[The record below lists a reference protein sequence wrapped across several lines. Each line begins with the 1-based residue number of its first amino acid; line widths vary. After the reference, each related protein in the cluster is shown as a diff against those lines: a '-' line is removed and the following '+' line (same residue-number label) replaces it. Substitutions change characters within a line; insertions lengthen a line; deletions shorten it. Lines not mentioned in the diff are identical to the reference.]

1 MADLQSA
8 RLSSTADMG
17 LPNALVET
25 PDLGRAGA
33 KNLFR
38 SRSPQGSR
46 SSHDS
51 KNDAARKRRA
61 DTRARFAL
69 ARMLRRSARDRVAEL
84 LAIAGVEVDG
94 DAPWDM
100 RAHDSRLHARV
111 IAHGSLGLG
120 EAYMDGWWDA
130 DDLDGFLFR
139 VLSARLD
146 ERVGGID
153 DAALYVQS
161 KLINLQNG
169 LRARVVGKRHY
180 DLGNDLFR
188 AMLGQRMVYSCGYW
202 KNAGGLDA
210 AQEAKLDLVCR
221 KLGLGPGMRVL
232 DIGCGWGEALK
243 FAAERYGVSG
253 VGVTISKEQATFARE
268 LCAGLPVEIRLQDY
282 RELDERFD
290 RIWSIGMF
298 EHVGLKNYRNYFE
311 VTRRCLADDGL
322 NLLHTI
328 GGNESTNHTDPW
340 IEKYI
345 FPNSMIP
352 SAMQIG
358 AAHER
363 LFVMEDWHNFG
374 ADYDRTLMAW
384 RANFE
389 SAWPT
394 LRDNYGERFYRMW
407 CFYLS
412 ASAATFRC
420 RRNQLWQI
428 VLSPNGVAGGYIA
441 LR

>member
-1 MADLQSA
+1 MANQQST
-8 RLSSTADMG
+8 RRTPSADMG
-17 LPNALVET
+17 IPDALVEA

-33 KNLFR
+33 VNLFR
-38 SRSPQGSR
+38 SHPPHGAPPPG
-46 SSHDS
+46 S
-51 KNDAARKRRA
+51 KNDARRNH
-61 DTRARFAL
+61 RAGTPERIGL
-69 ARMLRRSARDRVAEL
+69 AKILRRSAQDRVAQL
-84 LAIAGVEVDG
+84 LAKAGVHIDG
-94 DAPWDM
+94 SAPFDM
-100 RAHDSRLHARV
+100 RVHDSRLYPRI

-130 DDLDGFLFR
+130 EDLDGFLWR
-139 VLSARLD
+139 VLAARLD
-146 ERVGGID
+146 ERVGGFD

-188 AMLGQRMVYSCGYW
+188 AMLGKRMVYSCGYW
-202 KNAGGLDA
+202 KSTNELDA

-221 KLGLGPGMRVL
+221 KLGLGPGLRVL

-243 FAAERYGVSG
+243 FAATRYGVSG
-253 VGVTISKEQATFARE
+253 VGVTISKEQATFARD
-268 LCAGLPVEIRLQDY
+268 LCAGLPIEIRLQDY
-282 RELDERFD
+282 RELDESFD

-298 EHVGLKNYRNYFE
+298 EHVGVKNYRNYFE

-340 IEKYI
+340 IGKYI

-358 AAHER
+358 AAHEG

-389 SAWPT
+389 SSWPD
-394 LRDNYGERFYRMW
+394 LREKYGERFQRMW
-407 CFYLS
+407 RFYLS
-412 ASAATFRC
+412 ASAASFRC

-428 VLSPNGVAGGYIA
+428 VLSPNGVAQGYSA
-441 LR
+441 PR

>member
-1 MADLQSA
+1 MANQQSA
-8 RLSSTADMG
+8 RRTPSADMG
-17 LPNALVET
+17 IPDALVET

-33 KNLFR
+33 VNLFR
-38 SRSPQGSR
+38 PRQSPAAR
-46 SSHDS
+46 PPPRS
-51 KNDAARKRRA
+51 KNDARRNG
-61 DTRARFAL
+61 RGGMERFGL
-69 ARMLRRSARDRVAEL
+69 ARMLQKTAQDRVAQL
-84 LAIAGVEVDG
+84 LATAGVRIDD

-100 RAHDSRLHARV
+100 RVHDSRVYSRI

-130 DDLDGFLFR
+130 EDLDGFLER
-139 VLSARLD
+139 VLAARLD
-146 ERVGGID
+146 HCVGGFD

-188 AMLGQRMVYSCGYW
+188 AMLGRRLVYSCGYW
-202 KNAGGLDA
+202 KNAADLDA

-221 KLGLGPGMRVL
+221 KLGLRPGLRVL
-232 DIGCGWGEALK
+232 DIGCGWGEALE
-243 FAAERYGVSG
+243 FAATRYGVSG
-253 VGVTISKEQATFARE
+253 VGVTISKEQATFARD
-268 LCAGLPVEIRLQDY
+268 LCAGLPIEIRLQDY
-282 RELDERFD
+282 RELDEPFD

-298 EHVGLKNYRNYFE
+298 EHVGIKNYRNYFE
-311 VTRRCLADDGL
+311 VTRRCLAADGL

-358 AAHER
+358 AAHEG

-389 SAWPT
+389 SAWPD
-394 LRDNYGERFYRMW
+394 LQEKYGERFYRMW
-407 CFYLS
+407 RFYLS
-412 ASAATFRC
+412 ASAASFRC

-428 VLSPNGVAGGYIA
+428 VLSPNGVAQGYA
-441 LR
+441 SPR